1 MATNKNT
8 YKLYVALTPP
18 GTTTAAM
25 TKIQI
30 ELPESTA
37 KAAKEAG
44 LLTPEALNRLL
55 TDALRRQRAA
65 DALLTIADR
74 TASAGVAPMSMQEVD
89 AEVKAVRAIR
99 WQRAGGH

>member
-1 MATNKNT
+1 
-8 YKLYVALTPP
+8 
-18 GTTTAAM
+18 M

-55 TDALRRQRAA
+55 TAAIKRQRAA

-74 TASAGVAPMSMQEVD
+74 AAAAGVEPMSIEEVD
-89 AEVKAVRAIR
+89 AEVKAVRASR
-99 WQRAGGH
+99 RQRAGGH